1 MKKVFLFI
9 SLITSLGF
17 TACKEKKEEVK
28 KEEATLPVTTPIIL
42 DTVITK
48 DYIAEIQS
56 IQNIEV
62 RAKVK
67 GFLETIGVDEGQR
80 VETGRTL
87 FTIRSREFEAELAKA
102 QAEVK
107 ITELEMLNVKT
118 LADKNIV
125 SQPELALAVAK
136 LNEAKAVQTI
146 AETNLT
152 FTKISAPFSGIVDRL
167 KVKVGSLVD
176 EGMLLTTLSNNK
188 DVYAYFNVSEKEYL
202 DFKTKGK
209 DNGRNV
215 VSLLLAN
222 NQPHKYKGVI
232 ETIEGEFDKNT
243 GSIAFRAKFP
253 NPDLL
258 LKHGETGKVQLTV
271 DLKNALIIPQKAT
284 FELQDK
290 IYVYVVDEKNIVK
303 ARNITI
309 KQKFPNLYVVES
321 GLSINDKIL
330 LEGVQT
336 VKEED
341 IIQSE
346 LLPAREVIEHLQLI
360 KQ

>member
-1 MKKVFLFI
+1 MPKILLLI
-9 SLITSLGF
+9 SLFASVGF
-17 TACKEKKEEVK
+17 SACSHKKEEEKKEVVK
-28 KEEATLPVTTPIIL
+28 LPVTNPIVM
-42 DTVITK
+42 DTTITK

-67 GFLETIGVDEGQR
+67 GFLETISVDEGQR
-80 VETGRTL
+80 VEAGRML
-87 FTIRSREFEAELAKA
+87 FTIRSREYEAELAKA
-102 QAEVK
+102 QARVK
-107 ITELEMLNVKT
+107 TTELEMQNVKT

-125 SQPELALAVAK
+125 SQPELALAIAK
-136 LNEAKAVQTI
+136 VNEAKAEQGI
-146 AETNLT
+146 AETALT
-152 FTKISAPFSGIVDRL
+152 FTKITAPFGGIVDRL
-167 KVKVGSLVD
+167 KFKIGSLID
-176 EGMLLTTLSNNK
+176 EGTLLTSLSNNK
-188 DVYAYFNVSEKEYL
+188 EVYAYFNVSEKEYL
-202 DFKTKGK
+202 DYKTKGK

-253 NPDLL
+253 NPDFL

-271 DLKNALIIPQKAT
+271 DLKNALVIPQKAT
-284 FELQDK
+284 YELQDK
-290 IYVYVVDEKNIVK
+290 TYVFVVDDNNVVK

-321 GLSINDKIL
+321 GLSVHDKIL

-336 VKEED
+336 VKEDDKIET
-341 IIQSE
+341 E
-346 LLPAREVIEHLQLI
+346 LLPAREVMEHLQLI